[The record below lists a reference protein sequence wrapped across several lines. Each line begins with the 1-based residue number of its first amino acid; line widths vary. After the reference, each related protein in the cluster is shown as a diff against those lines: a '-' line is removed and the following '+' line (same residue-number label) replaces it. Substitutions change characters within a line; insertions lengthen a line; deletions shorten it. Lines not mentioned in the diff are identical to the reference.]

1 MDNIDSNQLDNN
13 NDSNDEHIIE
23 ESYILYQLLIHTS
36 THSQDEV
43 ILNRNVFP
51 HIDPGDYIQIIDPDR
66 PNDRLILRAP
76 YKQNAVGRLEISLA
90 KSIAEPLNFKA
101 FTRVV
106 VEKIDIE
113 EAKVDFVELA
123 FRRQFLSRGNMW
135 RFKQAT
141 FGCPFYEGQN
151 IALDGIQ
158 AQIQELGNNGSRK
171 LSGIITNKTHF
182 TFRSRSARII
192 WLLQVSAEMWE
203 YDRNGDLY
211 FEKFLNKFVDPLF
224 DRWKALGVSHS
235 LTVIFFARTLFMDNN
250 NNNTNTNN
258 TTKYQDHFKIVI
270 ENAAEIDK
278 TSQLKALKKEFWAFP
293 KSIGW
298 NVPGNDSSNI
308 IAVPSDAPSGN
319 CLEAL
324 NTTLNLLDKHY
335 MDRDLQ
341 RTGNS
346 IVMISAG
353 TGVFKIKP
361 SMALITK
368 QRMMDSGIGLDFV
381 SLSQPPLHAVPL
393 FEVDSSDMEGF
404 DENSRS
410 GLHFYETPHWINVSY
425 LDYEKDPSAT
435 VLKPTIEQKVV
446 TLDLPQRNFN
456 WSGLHD
462 YRMADFSSQSS
473 NDKGKAF
480 MPLPFTSTIE
490 GYVRLGMNGGRDLN
504 QAAHS
509 CLLPAILN
517 SLIRGEYKTYDDDID
532 TNNENIN
539 KKIQTNLQWGGI
551 SFQSLKKYQRNTYT
565 NWQLSVSTFY
575 NDEIKGKDKL
585 SKAGSEVVSSSSDQW
600 YKSSNSS
607 SLNHSD
613 TNSATR
619 FSAMKRFVQ
628 SGTLLKEK
636 EDMAL
641 SNNSNCITPPQ
652 IHDVAG
658 SRESD
663 NSYSEKVISL
673 LGSNSR
679 VRRSRNTTRNS
690 TNALDPIF
698 QLAFGNVNSSLS
710 ASGSSKVLMENF
722 DNNVFNIMKSTR
734 CNSRRNKGSPLRRSK
749 LNNSSLMLAGSL
761 PDKASWT
768 EESTLRHITPPI
780 PYKYPVE
787 EYNDYSNNSSF
798 DERSINQ
805 VLKSP
810 NKGTIN
816 PHRNRSLRSDSADE
830 DNINTKS
837 ESSTSLLGNYL
848 NNQSKRVN
856 RSSNILSSIPLLPRS
871 KPSENNN
878 NINQKVKILDEDQRY
893 IAKNRV
899 NPFLKEEGVLFLKY
913 RTHNRSRWSH
923 VFPSIK
929 HESEIRIAHYGLN
942 WKSLSQPAILP
953 LTTDYLASVNTLK
966 EEYHIQGDY
975 ELIIDSNTCA
985 FDTAKSLLTEM
996 ICQRLSQEYQLVDL
1010 EGKDDPFSAYKNY
1023 IVTNYNESS
1032 FSKKKQ
1038 ISKTE
1043 SDEDTDLFYILT
1055 MGHRI
1060 QFLFYNPSLRKVRVI
1075 RLLWAGPKTK
1085 VKDLHSPNPN
1095 LNQMDITNQTAE
1107 YSYLLWVPQLNKY
1120 QNMKQKFNQFP
1131 SPEYGWSNADE
1142 ILLGNS
1148 DLDMNNDTVKAK
1160 RLRFT
1165 LLPEFT
1171 DTEDEMEQYYGKI
1184 DKLMKHLSKYKQSND
1199 IMVEV
1204 IKDRTLG
1211 KSAKTKDR
1219 KYESEHHVIKIWLQ
1233 GPHHCNPKWCFL
1245 KYDKNL
1251 SISRAFHIELHWL
1264 SCDSWLMDEYVNIL
1278 FRRCSSWSL
1287 RIAQIPEF
1295 FCTANLDVHPFRAQ
1309 PFINVPCAYSSYYVN
1324 STDNNSWLSIV
1335 TLIEVLYFREKAQGW
1350 IEDEERYTNWETV
1363 KDDGEINE
1371 NTTKKEV
1378 ASNIK
1383 KQDTLKDMIVDR
1395 NKDRNNKNLSWLFSR
1410 GKSQKREK
1418 NNQYV
1423 HRLGFACVRVSRSG
1437 FVWLLNS
1444 AGRVSD
1450 ISSTKEI
1457 PKKIKDINDEKDE
1470 KVSDA
1475 IDDEINSQ
1483 PMTVIATTT
1492 TINRN
1497 TALRKFQE
1505 LRSFCESV
1513 AISYG
1518 IFIDIVEELMITSEN
1533 SRSYC
1538 I

>member
-1 MDNIDSNQLDNN
+1 MDNIDIIQDNIDN
-13 NDSNDEHIIE
+13 HDGNVE
-23 ESYILYQLLIHTS
+23 ESFSLYQLLIHTS

-76 YKQNAVGRLEISLA
+76 NRQNAVGRLEISLA

-101 FTRVV
+101 FSRVV

-113 EAKVDFVELA
+113 DAKVDFVELA
-123 FRRQFLSRGNMW
+123 FRRQFLQRGNMW

-141 FGCPFYEGQN
+141 FGCPVYEGQN

-158 AQIQELGNNGSRK
+158 AQIQELGNNGCRK

-211 FEKFLNKFVDPLF
+211 FEKFLHKFVDPLF

-235 LTVIFFARTLFMDNN
+235 LTVIFFARTMFTDSSR
-250 NNNTNTNN
+250 TC
-258 TTKYQDHFKIVI
+258 KHQDHFKIVI

-293 KSIGW
+293 KSLGW
-298 NVPGNDSSNI
+298 NVPSSSSSSTTVGDNGSI
-308 IAVPSDAPSGN
+308 AAVPSDAASGN

-393 FEVDSSDMEGF
+393 FEVDCSDMEGF

-425 LDYEKDPSAT
+425 LDYEKDYNAT
-435 VLKPTIEQKVV
+435 LLKPTVEKVV
-446 TLDLPQRNFN
+446 KLDLPQRDFN
-456 WSGLHD
+456 WSGLFDHQMSD
-462 YRMADFSSQSS
+462 LSQSS
-473 NDKGKAF
+473 NDKLGKAF

-490 GYVRLGMNGGRDLN
+490 GFVRLRMNGERDRN
-504 QAAHS
+504 IAYS

-517 SLIRGEYKTYDDDID
+517 SLIKEDYKTYDDDD
-532 TNNENIN
+532 DDVTVVSNIN
-539 KKIQTNLQWGGI
+539 NSSNNNLQWGGI
-551 SFQSLKKYQRNTYT
+551 SFQSLKKYQRSNS

-575 NDEIKGKDKL
+575 SDEMKGREKQCKP
-585 SKAGSEVVSSSSDQW
+585 GTEVESSSEQW
-600 YKSSNSS
+600 YKASHTS
-607 SLNHSD
+607 SLNNSD
-613 TNSATR
+613 TNSISR
-619 FSAMKRFVQ
+619 FSTMKRFVQ
-628 SGTLLKEK
+628 SGTLFKDKADLG
-636 EDMAL
+636 M
-641 SNNSNCITPPQ
+641 SINSNGLTPPQ
-652 IHDVAG
+652 AQIAE

-679 VRRSRNTTRNS
+679 VRRSRNRTGNS
-690 TNALDPIF
+690 SNLFNDPIF
-698 QLAFGNVNSSLS
+698 QLSFGNFNSLS
-710 ASGSSKVLMENF
+710 SSSSSGSSKALMDNF
-722 DNNVFNIMKSTR
+722 DNNVFNIMKSNR
-734 CNSRRNKGSPLRRSK
+734 CTNSRRVKGSPLRKSK
-749 LNNSSLMLAGSL
+749 LNNSSLMLASSL
-761 PDKASWT
+761 PDKASWA
-768 EESTLRHITPPI
+768 EESTRHMTPPTQNKA
-780 PYKYPVE
+780 PLEDYQ
-787 EYNDYSNNSSF
+787 DYSNNSSF
-798 DERSINQ
+798 DEKSITQRIRSPSKGSINYY
-805 VLKSP
+805 
-810 NKGTIN
+810 
-816 PHRNRSLRSDSADE
+816 RNRPLRSESNDD
-830 DNINTKS
+830 DNLNSKTS
-837 ESSTSLLGNYL
+837 ESLTFTSLLGN
-848 NNQSKRVN
+848 QSKRLN
-856 RSSNILSSIPLLPRS
+856 RSSNILSIPSSRL

-878 NINQKVKILDEDQRY
+878 SISVSQRVRVLDEDQRY
-893 IAKNRV
+893 IIKNRV
-899 NPFLKEEGVLFLKY
+899 NPFLKEEGALFLKY

-1010 EGKDDPFSAYKNY
+1010 EGNDDPFSAYKNY

-1038 ISKTE
+1038 IASSKN
-1043 SDEDTDLFYILT
+1043 DEDKDLFYILT

-1085 VKDLHSPNPN
+1085 PKDLHSPNPN
-1095 LNQMDITNQTAE
+1095 SNQMEITNQTAE

-1120 QNMKQKFNQFP
+1120 QLMKQKFNQFP

-1148 DLDMNNDTVKAK
+1148 ELDMNNDTVKAK
-1160 RLRFT
+1160 RLRFVM
-1165 LLPEFT
+1165 LPEIT
-1171 DTEDEMEQYYGKI
+1171 DTEDDLERYYAKM
-1184 DKLMKHLSKYKQSND
+1184 DKLMQHLSKYKQSNEL
-1199 IMVEV
+1199 MVELT
-1204 IKDRTLG
+1204 KDRTLG
-1211 KSAKTKDR
+1211 KTTKGKDK
-1219 KYESEHHVIKIWLQ
+1219 KYDSKHHVIKIWLQ

-1245 KYDKNL
+1245 KYDTNL
-1251 SISRAFHIELHWL
+1251 SISRAFHIEFHWL

-1295 FCTANLDVHPFRAQ
+1295 FCTATLNIHPFRAQ
-1309 PFINVPCAYSSYYVN
+1309 PFVNVPSAISSYYGS
-1324 STDNNSWLSIV
+1324 STENIPWVSVV
-1335 TLIEVLYFREKAQGW
+1335 TLIEALYFKEKSQGW
-1350 IEDEERYTNWETV
+1350 IEDEERYTSWETV
-1363 KDDGEINE
+1363 NEEVQINT
-1371 NTTKKEV
+1371 NKGTQEV
-1378 ASNIK
+1378 VNNEK
-1383 KQDTLKDMIVDR
+1383 PDTLKDMLAGNR
-1395 NKDRNNKNLSWLFSR
+1395 NKDRNKNLSWLFAR
-1410 GKSQKREK
+1410 RTTQKRG
-1418 NNQYV
+1418 NAYYY
-1423 HRLGFACVRVSRSG
+1423 HFL
-1437 FVWLLNS
+1437 
-1444 AGRVSD
+1444 
-1450 ISSTKEI
+1450 TK
-1457 PKKIKDINDEKDE
+1457 
-1470 KVSDA
+1470 
-1475 IDDEINSQ
+1475 
-1483 PMTVIATTT
+1483 
-1492 TINRN
+1492 
-1497 TALRKFQE
+1497 L
-1505 LRSFCESV
+1505 
-1513 AISYG
+1513 
-1518 IFIDIVEELMITSEN
+1518 ITFS
-1533 SRSYC
+1533 
-1538 I
+1538 